1 MFCSSVIL
9 LRFWLSSLLGV
20 LWLSFSG
27 FFFSSRRRHTI
38 CALVTVVQTCALPIY
53 GYVSPAGIVNLVRKR
68 PLDHAQFVLETQA
81 GSWNDYRAMLD
92 ATGPL
97 AWNGRLRGRA
107 VVSGVDRKY
116 FYDEGDLGR
125 VAFYGVTELDLTPA
139 TLLSAGLHYSDEHA
153 APWPDNGLPDDVEI
167 GRAHV

>member
-1 MFCSSVIL
+1 
-9 LRFWLSSLLGV
+9 
-20 LWLSFSG
+20 
-27 FFFSSRRRHTI
+27 
-38 CALVTVVQTCALPIY
+38 
-53 GYVSPAGIVNLVRKR
+53 
-68 PLDHAQFVLETQA
+68 
-81 GSWNDYRAMLD
+81 MLD

-125 VAFYGVTELDLTPA
+125 VVFYGVTELDLTPA

-153 APWPDNGLPDDVEI
+153 APWPDNGLPDDVVAAPSGFPRSEEHKSELPSLMRI
-167 GRAHV
+167 SYAVFCLKKLTYHIWSENNIA

>member
-1 MFCSSVIL
+1 
-9 LRFWLSSLLGV
+9 
-20 LWLSFSG
+20 
-27 FFFSSRRRHTI
+27 
-38 CALVTVVQTCALPIY
+38 
-53 GYVSPAGIVNLVRKR
+53 
-68 PLDHAQFVLETQA
+68 
-81 GSWNDYRAMLD
+81 MLD

-153 APWPDNGLPDDVEI
+153 APWPDNGLPDDVVAAPSGFPRDTSFI
-167 GRAHV
+167 LPWQYDNLSTDRKSTRLNSSH

>member
-1 MFCSSVIL
+1 
-9 LRFWLSSLLGV
+9 
-20 LWLSFSG
+20 
-27 FFFSSRRRHTI
+27 
-38 CALVTVVQTCALPIY
+38 
-53 GYVSPAGIVNLVRKR
+53 
-68 PLDHAQFVLETQA
+68 
-81 GSWNDYRAMLD
+81 MLD

-116 FYDEGDLGR
+116 FYDDGDLGR

-153 APWPDNGLPDDVEI
+153 APWPDRSEEHTSELQSLMRISYAVFCLKKQKNKKYVSTDI
-167 GRAHV
+167 AIKNNNQT